1 MKTPLI
7 TSVASFALAFPLLAG
22 AAPAVGGDITITN
35 NTAGKVTVIGGRA
48 SGGVG
53 PLKGELNMTSAAY
66 VNSAVVNG
74 GSVAGKIT
82 VSNNRT
88 KDVLAIGGVAAV
100 NSVVVNAK

>member
-1 MKTPLI
+1 MKNSHSKI
-7 TSVASFALAFPLLAG
+7 VASVALVLPILAG

-35 NTAGKVTVIGGRA
+35 NIAGKVTVIGGSA

-53 PLKGELNMTSAAY
+53 PLKGELNMTAAAY

-74 GSVAGKIT
+74 GSVTGKIT
-82 VSNNRT
+82 VSNNRA